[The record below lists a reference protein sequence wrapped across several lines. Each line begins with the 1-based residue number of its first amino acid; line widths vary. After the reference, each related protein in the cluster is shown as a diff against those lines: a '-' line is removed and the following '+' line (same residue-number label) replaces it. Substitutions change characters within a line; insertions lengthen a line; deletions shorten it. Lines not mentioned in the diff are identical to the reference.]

1 MKGKTLL
8 ILATSLFLTSGCL
21 VACGKKDKGG
31 DDPVVVEDKILS
43 IALNKT
49 SLELSF
55 GDTETLVA
63 TVEVSGNPDKTVSW
77 SSSNADV
84 VTVNNN
90 GLVTAV
96 GTGSATITARAG
108 DKSASCAVSVEAI
121 LATGAFSYANASN
134 EDRTEILGAL
144 EKWAVDKKLTGITLF
159 EDGGYVM
166 YSPLVEKGA
175 PAYIKGYGYG
185 TLAEGRLLG
194 PLTGEEESKYQMY
207 YHTYNSSDPAKILYM
222 DDDGGVVSGL
232 VGYVSGGY
240 YDIIMDETRTGYEW
254 VGDLARNDEPIAVD
268 PAEDGSSKVY
278 RIPVK
283 TGADLKYST
292 LSSNA
297 TFAAFNNREVAL
309 EDYITPYKVYY
320 TAAYNMRRNSEIKD
334 SNSGSLKGSDAYLAA
349 SKEGF
354 NEAAW
359 ENLGIKSGHNDE
371 IGDYLEF
378 TFNSAYTPFWARY
391 YLSSSMFA
399 PVPAAF
405 IEALG
410 EGDFATGVALW
421 GKFNSGLTL
430 SPVDTFLSTGP
441 YTIEEWVNDSKTVF
455 KRNPNYVYGTDRKT
469 TRPSHYY
476 IEGVYVSIL
485 KSLNEDR
492 EAALKEFLADKLHA
506 VSIPSTQIENYY
518 NDPRTTLVPGTST
531 TKLNLNTCDEE
542 TWISLFGEQGSITQ
556 TAKANYWPL
565 KPAMH
570 NVSFVDGLSYAINRK
585 AFAASLGATPSN
597 DYFGSGYYADPE
609 EGIFYNDTDAHKRAV
624 ASSLEGTDGFGY
636 SLEKAKAAFA
646 KAAEELIADGSYE
659 VGDTIKLEMAWMVA
673 SQEDTYA
680 KPLAKMIEDAFN
692 GAQDDLTL
700 EISHYYGAV
709 YTDVYYKKM
718 MIGQFDIGYGGI
730 EGNTYNPLNFM
741 EVLKSDN
748 SSTFT
753 LNWGIDTNEYAEIEW
768 DGRLWTYDA
777 LWEVADHG
785 GYVQDGANVM
795 TFDFQVDYLF
805 DEVTEQ
811 YYANIVRNA
820 DGSLTIT
827 GWMFVL
833 EHQDENGEYD
843 FYTAPAGLCIY
854 GKNATYGY
862 QELYAYVD
870 GTTDLTK
877 FDEEG
882 NPVAG
887 SDFCVWEFSEEP
899 DEDGYYEVTI
909 TLSATFV
916 STWLEAFPQDTTLN
930 YQGFDFYKVIF
941 LLGEEAPSFH
951 ATVWSG
957 LIPGIPND

>member
-21 VACGKKDKGG
+21 VACGKKN
-31 DDPVVVEDKILS
+31 DPVVVDDKVVSVTLD
-43 IALNKT
+43 KT

-55 GDTETLVA
+55 GDTATLVA
-63 TVEVSGNPDKTVSW
+63 TVEVTGNPDKTVTW
-77 SSSNADV
+77 ASSNADV
-84 VTVNNN
+84 ATVDG

-108 DKSASCAVSVEAI
+108 DKSASCTVSVEAI
-121 LATGAFSYANASN
+121 LATGAFSYVNYSN

-175 PAYIKGYGYG
+175 PAYIKGFGFG
-185 TLAEGRLLG
+185 TLPEGRLLG
-194 PLTGEEESKYQMY
+194 PLTGEEEAKYQMY
-207 YHTYNSSDPAKILYM
+207 YHTYDSSDPAKILYM

-254 VGDLARNDEPIAVD
+254 VGDLARNDAPIAVD

-292 LSSNA
+292 LTQNVTLS
-297 TFAAFNNREVAL
+297 AFNNREVAL

-320 TAAYNMRRNSEIKD
+320 TAAYGMRRNSEIKD
-334 SNSGSLKGSDAYLAA
+334 SNSGSIKGSDAYLAA

-354 NEAAW
+354 NQEAW
-359 ENLGIKSGHNDE
+359 NNLGIKSGHDDE

-378 TFNSAYTPFWARY
+378 TFNTAYTPFWARY

-399 PVPAAF
+399 PVPQAF

-410 EGDFATGVALW
+410 NGDFVEGLKLW
-421 GKFNSGLTL
+421 GKFDNGLTM

-441 YTIEEWVNDSKTVF
+441 YVLEEWKNDSKIVF

-476 IEGVYVSIL
+476 IEGVYNAIL

-506 VSIPSTQIENYY
+506 CSIPSTQIENYY
-518 NDPRTTLVPGTST
+518 DDPRTTLVPGATT

-542 TWISLFGEQGSITQ
+542 TWVSLFGEDGSITR
-556 TAKANYWPL
+556 TPKASYWPL

-570 NVSFVDGLSYAINRK
+570 NTSFVDGLSYAINRK

-597 DYFGSGYYADPE
+597 DYFGSSYYADPE

-624 ASSLEGTDGFGY
+624 AESLEGTDGFGY

-646 KAAEELIADGSYE
+646 TAVEELIADGSYE
-659 VGDTIKLEMAWMVA
+659 INDTIEIEMAWMVPN
-673 SQEDTYA
+673 QGDTYA

-692 GAQDDLTL
+692 ESQDQLTL
-700 EISHYYGAV
+700 KINHYFGAV

-718 MIGQFDIGYGGI
+718 MVGQFDIGYGGV
-730 EGNTYNPLNFM
+730 EGNPYNPLNFL

-753 LNWGIDTNEYAEIEW
+753 LNWGIDTNEFAEIEW
-768 DGRLWTYDA
+768 DGRLWTFDA

-785 GYVQDGANVM
+785 GFVQGGKNVP
-795 TFDFQVDYLF
+795 TFDFQLDYIY
-805 DEVTEQ
+805 DEVAEE

-827 GWMFVL
+827 GWMFTI
-833 EHQDENGEYD
+833 EHKDEDGNYD
-843 FYTAPAGLCIY
+843 FYTTPAGICFY
-854 GKNATYGY
+854 AKTSTVPYT
-862 QELYAYVD
+862 ELYAYSD
-870 GTTDLTK
+870 GTTDLTEY
-877 FDEEG
+877 DEEG
-882 NPVAG
+882 NPLEG
-887 SDFCVWEFSEEP
+887 SDACIWTFGEEA
-899 DEDGYYEVTI
+899 DEDGYVQVTI
-909 TLSATFV
+909 TLSAAFMDA
-916 STWLEAFPQDTTLN
+916 WLAVFPQDSQFS
-930 YQGFDFYKVIF
+930 YQGIDVYKFIF
-941 LLGEEAPSFH
+941 LLGDTSAAFH
-951 ATVWSG
+951 ATIYEG
-957 LIPGIPND
+957 LFPGIPND